1 MAYLPVLP
9 RSVLVHRNWK
19 RGLAAGLIAGGAF
32 ALAFWQKPAQ
42 PAEAAPRPIPTMM
55 VGLPAP
61 TLAAAVVQP
70 RRHGPEAFELDMAPV
85 LSDGGLRVVL
95 RDRVESSWLAG
106 SPKMT
111 DDEGVTVVTRPLS
124 AKGRA
129 EVGLAT
135 GARLR
140 LYRADGSSCLARVS
154 GLVAVAR
161 LDVGDA
167 LDPDGGATSAWEAA
181 GESRVLAGDL
191 EPIEGRC
198 AEALW
203 ARSESLPAPR
213 LAEKSAASAGVRRT
227 AERAL
232 RMRPEYREL
241 TDGTGDEQ
249 IDVSTLSDGT
259 ETLVVTTFVAEGC
272 TGPSPALVGL
282 WRLAGDRLVFL
293 GAEEMVSDILTGTD
307 ADGDGRMELLASED
321 MLGVAVLRRATGQ
334 FIVEQ
339 QASVPILG
347 CRC

>member
-1 MAYLPVLP
+1 
-9 RSVLVHRNWK
+9 
-19 RGLAAGLIAGGAF
+19 
-32 ALAFWQKPAQ
+32 
-42 PAEAAPRPIPTMM
+42 MM
-55 VGLPAP
+55 LGLPAP
-61 TLAAAVVQP
+61 RLAAAVVQP
-70 RRHGPEAFELDMAPV
+70 RQHGPEAFELDMAPV

-95 RDRVESSWLAG
+95 RDRVEPGWLAG

-111 DDEGVTVVTRPLS
+111 DDEGVTVVTRRLS
-124 AKGRA
+124 AEGRA
-129 EVGLAT
+129 EVGLAI

-140 LYRADGSSCLARVS
+140 LYRADGSSCLARVNDV
-154 GLVAVAR
+154 LAVAR

-181 GESRVLAGDL
+181 GESRVVAGEL

-203 ARSESLPAPR
+203 ARSDSLPAPR
-213 LAEKSAASAGVRRT
+213 LAEKSAASADLRRT

-241 TDGTGDEQ
+241 TDGAGDEQ
-249 IDVSTLSDGT
+249 IDVSMLTDGS

-272 TGPSPALVGL
+272 AGPSPALVGL
-282 WRLAGDRLVFL
+282 WRLAGDRLVFV
-293 GAEEMVSDILTGTD
+293 GAEEMVTDILAATD

-321 MLGVAVLRRATGQ
+321 MLGVAVLRRSTGQ
-334 FIVEQ
+334 YFVEQ
-339 QASVPILG
+339 QASVPVLG